1 MNKSPMTKDR
11 NDLVI
16 IELDKPRTLRLG
28 HKALKRFSAMNECSM
43 VELEQAIQRYDKLT
57 SLVYIMLSEE
67 DPSLTPE
74 QVDNLLDQKSLK
86 EITEACNAAIEAA
99 FVDENAEEAPEDPPQ
114 AAGTGTK
121 A

>member
-1 MNKSPMTKDR
+1 MKNEAMKTDR

-43 VELEQAIQRYDKLT
+43 VELEQAVQRYDKLT
-57 SLVYIMLSEE
+57 CLMYIMLSEE

-74 QVDNLLDQKSLK
+74 QVDDLLDKKTLK
-86 EITEACNAAIEAA
+86 EISEPCYAAIKAA
-99 FVDENAEEAPEDPPQ
+99 FADEDAEEASEDPPQ
-114 AAGTGTK
+114 AAGTG
-121 A
+121 AEA